1 VTERLQKCIDAGE
14 VVELFPL
21 LKEWPEDELKAL
33 VNYCGKLHEEFM
45 AEVGVKYKE
54 AVFKPENFFNQT
66 RAKALDE
73 AKKEAFFTS
82 LAICSEVSYVAQFYL
97 ERMGKPLKINND
109 EAEV

>member
-54 AVFKPENFFNQT
+54 AVFKPENFLIKRGPKRWT
-66 RAKALDE
+66 RR
-73 AKKEAFFTS
+73 KKKRS
-82 LAICSEVSYVAQFYL
+82 SRL
-97 ERMGKPLKINND
+97 
-109 EAEV
+109 